1 MTIKSEKKQK
11 SGHSTVLPMPAS
23 SLSFR
28 VSQTPKKLKLE
39 ARFERVQN
47 GGVKIVI
54 KFWKS
59 PKRFFPSRKHTG
71 ESRTWM
77 LADCAET
84 RVYRSLSCYAQHI
97 LIASRFDHGNHEN
110 SLFVKYWSTGV
121 CHFRKPPKVAKFE
134 ILLTPFFYLFEKF
147 S

>member
-28 VSQTPKKLKLE
+28 VLQTPKKLKGE

-54 KFWKS
+54 KFWKP
-59 PKRFFPSRKHTG
+59 PKRS
-71 ESRTWM
+71 
-77 LADCAET
+77 
-84 RVYRSLSCYAQHI
+84 
-97 LIASRFDHGNHEN
+97 
-110 SLFVKYWSTGV
+110 
-121 CHFRKPPKVAKFE
+121 FRR
-134 ILLTPFFYLFEKF
+134 
-147 S
+147 